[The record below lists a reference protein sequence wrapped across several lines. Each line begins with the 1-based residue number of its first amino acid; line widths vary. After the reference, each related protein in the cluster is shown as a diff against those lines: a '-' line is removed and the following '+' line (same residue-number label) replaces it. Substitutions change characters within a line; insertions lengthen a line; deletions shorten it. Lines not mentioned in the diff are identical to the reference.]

1 MSLGKSDITKNISTK
16 THLSVST
23 SSNILESFLSIIKKN
38 IQTSDIKITN
48 FGSFQSKTSPQRIGR
63 NPKTKETHT
72 IQKRNKVTF
81 TASSALKNFIN

>member
-63 NPKTKETHT
+63 NPKTKETHP
-72 IQKRNKVTF
+72 IPKRNKVTF

>member
-63 NPKTKETHT
+63 NPKTKETHL
-72 IQKRNKVTF
+72 IPKRNKFTF

>member
-23 SSNILESFLSIIKKN
+23 SRNILESFLSIIKKN

-48 FGSFQSKTSPQRIGR
+48 FGSFQSQTSPQRIGR
-63 NPKTKETHT
+63 NPKTKETHP
-72 IQKRNKVTF
+72 IPKRNQVTF